1 MPHEVLGEQ
10 ISLTVSE
17 YSVEAT
23 DVVKRYPFRRTSR
36 RAGRNIFRAI
46 LGMDRANIVALN
58 KATFRVKKGEVFG
71 LLGPN
76 GAGKT
81 TMIKILS
88 TLLSYEEGQVT
99 VNGFDLN
106 KDPNQVL
113 KNLQTVLTGSLGFEW
128 RLTVRQSLEFYA
140 RLYGMSKGETDR
152 RIEELLDIT
161 GIRSYENMM
170 FQGFSSGMA
179 RRVLLARALLRD
191 VPILLFDEPTAN
203 LDPNSAVRFRRII
216 KDLSVN
222 SGKTVLLATHNMF
235 EAQDLCDD
243 IAIIDKGHV
252 VTQGTPSEVR
262 HMFGRS
268 MKIILKVR
276 FGDSESG
283 DALLGSLRA
292 TPDVQKVTMTGDDG
306 DSKIVLEGG
315 TGLDINSLLRNIIA
329 ANVVVRSL
337 ETSYP
342 TLEDAFVAL
351 TAGDQS

>member
-1 MPHEVLGEQ
+1 M
-10 ISLTVSE
+10 
-17 YSVEAT
+17 
-23 DVVKRYPFRRTSR
+23 VKRYPFRRTR
-36 RAGRNIFRAI
+36 RAGRNIFKAI
-46 LGMDRANIVALN
+46 LGLDKADVIALN
-58 KATFRVKKGEVFG
+58 KASFTVRRGEIFG

-88 TLLSYEEGQVT
+88 TLLSYEGGRIT
-99 VNGFDLN
+99 VNGIDLSKN
-106 KDPNQVL
+106 PSQVL

-140 RLYGMSKGETDR
+140 RLYGMNKKETDQ
-152 RIEELLDIT
+152 RIEELLDVT

-191 VPILLFDEPTAN
+191 VSILLFDEPTAN
-203 LDPNSAVRFRRII
+203 LDPNSAIKFRSII
-216 KDLSVN
+216 RDLSLK

-235 EAQDLCDD
+235 EAQDLCDT

-252 VTQGTPSEVR
+252 ITQGSPSEVR
-262 HMFGRS
+262 HMFGR
-268 MKIILKVR
+268 KIKITLRVK
-276 FGDSESG
+276 FGDSESE
-283 DALLGSLRA
+283 ATLLRSLRA
-292 TPDVQKVTMTGDDG
+292 TPDVQRVSITGDNG
-306 DSKIVLEGG
+306 ESRIVLEGD
-315 TGLDINSLLRNIIA
+315 TGLDINSLLRNILA
-329 ANVVVRSL
+329 ENVVVRNL

-351 TAGDQS
+351 TAGDQT